1 MLTTT
6 HAIWSLA
13 IFKCFVK
20 SKYEMIAII
29 VAAVIAD
36 VEIIFWVGMS
46 LGDRLFNINPFGID
60 YSELLFGT
68 GISFYYWPITL
79 VTNSILASSVLVVL
93 LGLVF
98 RRGIRIYLVLW
109 LVIQFHILLDALTH
123 EAGNMLFWPLS
134 SKKYLGVFEY
144 SHLPVWAIVAEQALS
159 FALLF
164 WILFY
169 RKGPTREHALNE
181 N

>member
-13 IFKCFVK
+13 IFKRFVK
-20 SKYEMIAII
+20 SRYEIIAII

-36 VEIIFWVGMS
+36 IEIIFWMGMS

-68 GISFYYWPITL
+68 GISFDYWPFTL
-79 VTNSILASSVLVVL
+79 VTNSILASSVIVVL

-98 RRGIRIYLVLW
+98 RRGIKIYFILW
-109 LVIQFHILLDALTH
+109 LVVQFHILLDAVTH
-123 EAGNMLFWPLS
+123 GAGNMLFWPLS
-134 SKKYLGVFEY
+134 SKKYLGLFEY
-144 SHLPVWAIVAEQALS
+144 NHFPVWAIVAEQALS

-169 RKGPTREHALNE
+169 RKRSAREHVLSE